1 MPRKPNRDWL
11 TTDEGAEF
19 LGLSVSR
26 FRDFINERILPHS
39 EMTANGWLHYLGD
52 LEKLKEYREK
62 NPPPK
67 GRKKFERKPLKIP
80 RMKKGE
86 SANAD
91 DSAAQAGN
99 FPAENRPVTEDAAA
113 PTLAQK

>member
-1 MPRKPNRDWL
+1 MPRKPVRDWI
-11 TTDEGAEF
+11 TTDEGAAF

-26 FRDFINERILPHS
+26 FRDFIGGEFLPHS

-67 GRKKFERKPLKIP
+67 GRQKFNRTPGKSP
-80 RMKKGE
+80 RIKKGV
-86 SANAD
+86 SAKSD
-91 DSAAQAGN
+91 DSTAQAGI
-99 FPAENRPVTEDAAA
+99 FPAENRPVTEDAAE
-113 PTLAQK
+113 PTPARK

>member
-1 MPRKPNRDWL
+1 MPRKPVRDWL

-26 FRDFINERILPHS
+26 FRDFINEKYLPHS

-62 NPPPK
+62 NPPSK
-67 GRKKFERKPLKIP
+67 GRQRFTRKPLKIP
-80 RMKKGE
+80 RIVKGG

-91 DSAAQAGN
+91 DDTAQAGI
-99 FPAENRPVTEDAAA
+99 FPAENRPVTEDAAE
-113 PTLAQK
+113 PTPARK